1 MRNGDETAV
10 ILPPKPLPVS
20 VAASLRTLSI
30 FAGAVAFAVVVHLIA
45 SPNEPP
51 LETRFYTI
59 FLCSVLVI
67 ALITAPAQIFWPRL
81 RRWRQTLHPILSA
94 PAFVL
99 YLWGNNTLG
108 CRLLPL

>member
-30 FAGAVAFAVVVHLIA
+30 FAAAVALAVVVHLIA
-45 SPNEPP
+45 SKNEPP

-59 FLCSVLVI
+59 FLGSVLVI

-81 RRWRQTLHPILSA
+81 RRWRQTLHPILTAAALLTLIASSA
-94 PAFVL
+94 A
-99 YLWGNNTLG
+99 
-108 CRLLPL
+108 